1 MNYFDWFLLVVII
14 VFGIK
19 SLLKGFIQEIIGILT
34 LILSILLTIVLS
46 PYVNQFLIEKGIG
59 ISFAKILSI
68 VTTFIAFYLILLL
81 LTSPIKRLL
90 DNELNRSNFES
101 VDKFLG
107 FILGL
112 ILGFIFVI
120 IIILIYDLFIKNI
133 DFKSLNNLVESSF
146 SYKIYSKYL
155 SDLKIIGN
163 FLNKKTK

>member
-1 MNYFDWFLLVVII
+1 MNYFDWFLIIVII

-90 DNELNRSNFES
+90 DNELDKSNFES

-107 FILGL
+107 FVLGL